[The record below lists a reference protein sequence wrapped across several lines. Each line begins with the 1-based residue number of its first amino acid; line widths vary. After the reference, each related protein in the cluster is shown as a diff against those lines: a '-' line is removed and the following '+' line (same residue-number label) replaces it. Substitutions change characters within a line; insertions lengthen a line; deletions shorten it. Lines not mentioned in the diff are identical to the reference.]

1 MANTNVS
8 HGEVKSICDSL
19 ECSPQSKTGDS
30 PYGGKAKLIR
40 HSGGNAG
47 ASVGKEFKS
56 RPKGYGGKFAKKA
69 PQF

>member
-19 ECSPQSKTGDS
+19 ECNPQSKTSDS
-30 PYGGKAKLIR
+30 AYGGKAKLIR
-40 HSGGNAG
+40 HSGGHAG
-47 ASVGKEFKS
+47 ASVSKELKARPRGYSGK
-56 RPKGYGGKFAKKA
+56 YAKKA